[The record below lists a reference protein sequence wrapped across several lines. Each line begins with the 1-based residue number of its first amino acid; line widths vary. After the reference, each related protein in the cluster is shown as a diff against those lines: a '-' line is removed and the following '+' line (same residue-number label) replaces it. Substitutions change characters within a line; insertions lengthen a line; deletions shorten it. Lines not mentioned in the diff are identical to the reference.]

1 VIEAK
6 GDAHGAE
13 VEAAIGMKVFG
24 CLEIDSQ
31 RRRVSFDDLQHPL
44 DNIVRRHK
52 HNDDMLILTVCL

>member
-24 CLEIDSQ
+24 CLEI
-31 RRRVSFDDLQHPL
+31 VSDG
-44 DNIVRRHK
+44 
-52 HNDDMLILTVCL
+52 VCRLMTCSIRWTTL